1 MWHIWSCEKLTS
13 NTSFWK
19 LDKKSVPMPTWSSK
33 LWKSEFWCKYWQP
46 ITSFDIMAKYDKRM
60 TYPKSCSKWSTTL
73 WTISLRIASNSWSNT
88 TGYAAIFKVMNMKLK
103 WTKKKL
109 FRERIVNR
117 IQWKA
122 KTGKWRMSRS
132 TRRPHKRTQTRSSKW
147 WTKTGVSTYS
157 RTPLSTASP
166 CSSISHS
173 NKGST
178 TN

>member
-1 MWHIWSCEKLTS
+1 MWRIWSCVKLTS

-19 LDKKSVPMPTWSSK
+19 LDKKSVSMLTWSSK

-46 ITSFDIMAKYDKRM
+46 TTSFDIMAKYDKWM
-60 TYPKSCSKWSTTL
+60 TYPESCSKWSTTL
-73 WTISLRIASNSWSNT
+73 RTISLRIASNSWSNT
-88 TGYAAIFKVMNMKLK
+88 TGYAAILKVMNMKLK

-109 FRERIVNR
+109 FKERTVSLLL
-117 IQWKA
+117 WKA

-132 TRRPHKRTQTRSSKW
+132 TRRPHKRTPTRSSKW

-157 RTPLSTASP
+157 RTPLSTVSP

-173 NKGST
+173 SKGLT